1 MINKEITHKIKFA
14 GCTTILFLVGFS
26 MCNLLINNNISLP
39 FAILISLI
47 LIIFGIV
54 AFLIVIT
61 PDSDNNDYELYD
73 KDSEILFED

>member
-1 MINKEITHKIKFA
+1 MINKELAHKVKFA
-14 GCTTILFLVGFS
+14 GCITILFTVGYS
-26 MCNLLINNNISLP
+26 ICSLLINNNFSLP